1 MRFDDDHVD
10 DFGLGLTELERL
22 LSRRRARRT
31 YGDDV
36 DVPNSY
42 RRGNTFPR
50 DDYEDDYDDEP
61 RERYEPSRS
70 RQPAK
75 QVTFHSMRLFLK
87 ELMQIDQH

>member
-31 YGDDV
+31 YGDEAD
-36 DVPNSY
+36 DAPNTY

-50 DDYEDDYDDEP
+50 DDDDEQYDEEP
-61 RERYEPSRS
+61 RERYEPPRS

-75 QVTFHSMRLFLK
+75 YIVPRFQLSL
-87 ELMQIDQH
+87 I